1 MTIEEMLKAGKTPD
15 EMMRDLHDQ
24 IKEAQDK
31 ITRENVAK
39 ANEKRAG
46 ADLVKARVDAINAG
60 MNYLYELGLIESKQL
75 EEDEFDDI
83 YDALVDF
90 EEAGKEMFTMVKSL
104 MKLEDLLGDK
114 GISCSKAE
122 CKCGNENKSTDDII
136 NDFLKRLK

>member
-60 MNYLYELGLIESKQL
+60 VNYLYELGLIESKEL

-83 YDALVDF
+83 YDGLVEF
-90 EEAGKEMFTMVKSL
+90 EEAGKEMFTMIKSL
-104 MKLEDLLGDK
+104 MKLEDLLGK
-114 GISCSKAE
+114 NETCSKDRCE
-122 CKCGNENKSTDDII
+122 CGNGNKSTDDII